1 MSLNERFGI
10 NLSSC
15 IKRVNKFFTVTLL
28 SRKSNFTIGLAR

>member
-15 IKRVNKFFTVTLL
+15 IKKVNKFFTVTLL
-28 SRKSNFTIGLAR
+28 SRKYIFTISLAR